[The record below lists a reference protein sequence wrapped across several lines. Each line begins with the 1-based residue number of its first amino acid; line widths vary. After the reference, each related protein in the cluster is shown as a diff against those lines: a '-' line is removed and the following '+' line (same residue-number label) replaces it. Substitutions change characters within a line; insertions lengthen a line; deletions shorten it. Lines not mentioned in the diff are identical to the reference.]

1 MAVILNY
8 CFTCETAPTTE
19 TNLFSEL
26 MRKPNSPTL
35 LKIQMHEN
43 EPQEE
48 VSKSAKTVQT
58 GVEEKKTSKK
68 RSLRKLPPPRRYSSS
83 SSNSSDSSSSSS
95 SSSKSTYTD
104 RSESDNSSTT
114 DTSDNS
120 QLSKNKK
127 KIPPALPSIESQS
140 TSPVLVDNPDVV
152 SKETTPPPP
161 SPVEVPLD
169 PRVWKAEHIAGWVKW
184 MTKQFK
190 IEPEPDIARF
200 PTTGAEL
207 CTLSRAE
214 FWVCAGSREGGIL
227 FAKHFALTLHS
238 ATGRET
244 SPMLNDNEPNPY
256 QLLNAASHRLVVQG
270 SGQIQLWQF
279 LLELLGDS
287 SKSNC
292 ISWEGTNGEFK
303 LIDPDMVAKLWGERK
318 AKPNMNYDKLSRALR
333 YYYDKNIMTK
343 VHGKRYAY
351 KFDFHGLM
359 AACQAQAQ
367 GCDPTTSMGMLNPYK
382 VPPHHHAHHHQ
393 HHHYAAQHHSLHHS
407 HHHHHHP
414 PATLHSEH
422 ISPSSSASSLSF
434 LSPSTASM
442 PSPITEAIPTSSSMI
457 SSSPLLI
464 TGSQQANLMTT
475 TMAPSTSSSTSGIA
489 TSTPSTTTS
498 TTPQRNTYWSYS
510 SGTNYESRPPSD
522 AFN

>member
-8 CFTCETAPTTE
+8 CFTCETASTTA

-26 MRKPNSPTL
+26 MRKPNSPAL
-35 LKIQMHEN
+35 LDIQMHEN
-43 EPQEE
+43 EPHEE
-48 VSKSAKTVQT
+48 VSKSTETIQT
-58 GVEEKKTSKK
+58 GVEEEKTCKK
-68 RSLRKLPPPRRYSSS
+68 RSLRKLPPTRRCSSS
-83 SSNSSDSSSSSS
+83 SSNSSDSSCSST
-95 SSSKSTYTD
+95 SKSTYTD
-104 RSESDNSSTT
+104 RSESDKSSTT
-114 DTSDNS
+114 NTSDNS
-120 QLSKNKK
+120 QRTTNRKK
-127 KIPPALPSIESQS
+127 LPPALPSIESQR
-140 TSPVLVDNPDVV
+140 TLPAAVENPDVIC
-152 SKETTPPPP
+152 KETTPPPP

-200 PTTGAEL
+200 PTTGTEL

-256 QLLNAASHRLVVQG
+256 QLLNAASHRLVVHG

-393 HHHYAAQHHSLHHS
+393 HHHYATQHHNLHHS
-407 HHHHHHP
+407 HHHHP
-414 PATLHSEH
+414 SATLHSEH

-434 LSPSTASM
+434 LSPSTASI
-442 PSPITEAIPTSSSMI
+442 PSPIAEAIPTSSSMI

-475 TMAPSTSSSTSGIA
+475 TLAPSTSSSSAGIV
-489 TSTPSTTTS
+489 TSTPSTTMSTTS
-498 TTPQRNTYWSYS
+498 TRNSYWPYGG
-510 SGTNYESRPPSD
+510 GTNYE
-522 AFN
+522 